1 MANEQEKTKYRYIAR
16 MKYSPDA
23 IKRLCNV
30 RRNTFEFG
38 KKAVTALLSLVVIAM
53 GLIMSATYPTAI
65 LLMVLGCFMLTGL
78 NANAR
83 GLADQIIKSYE
94 GKEYPHL
101 QYFFSETGVTTNEMP
116 EECPYSKIVAL
127 IEDKEYLYLFQ
138 NKLAAFMIDKETVKG
153 NIDNFKKFI
162 CGKTGNEFCE
172 PFSLLK
178 FNMKSYRKFREFSSA
193 AKQLKGDG
201 YEGERLGEKKWFR

>member
-1 MANEQEKTKYRYIAR
+1 MAKEQEKSKFRYTAR

-38 KKAVTALLSLVVIAM
+38 KKALTALCSIVVIVM
-53 GLIMSATYPTAI
+53 GLLMSASYPMAI

-116 EECPYSKIVAL
+116 EECPYSRIVAL

-153 NIDNFKKFI
+153 NIDGFRKFI
-162 CGKTGNEFCE
+162 CDKTGNEFCE

-178 FNMKSYRKFREFSSA
+178 FNLKTFKKFREFSSA
-193 AKQLKGDG
+193 AKQLKNDS
-201 YEGERLGEKKWFR
+201 YEGERLGQSRWLR